1 MRVVTNDLLVGLL
14 VGCGGYDNDFKT
26 LIGMSYV
33 VCKGERGRST

>member
-1 MRVVTNDLLVGLL
+1 MRVVTNDLLVGWL
-14 VGCGGYDNDFKT
+14 VGCGYDNDFKT